1 MINKSKSMMF
11 LKIDKFLNNL
21 MFKHVIT
28 NMIIVQINVVHL
40 IFVNLN

>member
-28 NMIIVQINVVHL
+28 IMIIVQINVVHL
-40 IFVNLN
+40 IYVNFN